1 MCLPALLVLVNKK
14 NKLGIDNAYKYLC
27 HTCQAK
33 SPPLHF
39 DTTFVFITSPHLNQT
54 RQAHVCRGVSPFEK
68 IHDFRCNRPI
78 QFRGA
83 QYQYFIINSISII
96 LVSFLSIPISIS
108 IILKRAYQYQY
119 LINFSKSSFINFNIN
134 LLYQCPTMILIRLPI
149 SYQLVI
155 VLNINIDIN

>member
-1 MCLPALLVLVNKK
+1 MNSSKQNTMCFPILRSFLIWKPAKTIPSFPWKTSGQISLS
-14 NKLGIDNAYKYLC
+14 
-27 HTCQAK
+27 HTTQRAIKWPASQC
-33 SPPLHF
+33 
-39 DTTFVFITSPHLNQT
+39 IN
-54 RQAHVCRGVSPFEK
+54 
-68 IHDFRCNRPI
+68 I
-78 QFRGA
+78 QNRGA

>member
-1 MCLPALLVLVNKK
+1 MRPSMCLIFLAFNIFIMCVAEPGMCSRCGEISKITVFNSFFKQKANCSKKITVLVEHH
-14 NKLGIDNAYKYLC
+14 L
-27 HTCQAK
+27 T
-33 SPPLHF
+33 S
-39 DTTFVFITSPHLNQT
+39 TTACF
-54 RQAHVCRGVSPFEK
+54 GWFE
-68 IHDFRCNRPI
+68 I
-78 QFRGA
+78 RGA

>member
-1 MCLPALLVLVNKK
+1 MFLLKISKSVPRFKKFLRVFLASRSALDFHELFLDLSYSLQEDCLPPVGCCKSLYY
-14 NKLGIDNAYKYLC
+14 I
-27 HTCQAK
+27 HT
-33 SPPLHF
+33 
-39 DTTFVFITSPHLNQT
+39 
-54 RQAHVCRGVSPFEK
+54 
-68 IHDFRCNRPI
+68 
-78 QFRGA
+78 RGA